1 MRTRISGDKVEAMR
15 STSALLPILLTAA
28 CSALHAPAPPA
39 AAPSPPAAAAPS
51 PPAAAA
57 PSQPPAVA
65 TKPAEATPAP
75 ATAAKAPEKTA
86 PIIAAEPATSKAP
99 AAKAPAASAKP
110 PARVAAAPAA
120 TPAATPTAKPPAATP
135 PAATPPAATLDLT
148 SLEARLR
155 ETKAIGTFTKLALKN
170 QVDDLLAKF
179 RAYHEKHQPPL
190 AELRQPYEMLI
201 MKVLS
206 LLQDGDPSLART
218 ISDSREALW
227 ALLADKSKF
236 TSI

>member
-1 MRTRISGDKVEAMR
+1 MR
-15 STSALLPILLTAA
+15 STLALFPILLTAA
-28 CSALHAPAPPA
+28 CSTLHAPAPA
-39 AAPSPPAAAAPS
+39 AAPSPPAAAA
-51 PPAAAA
+51 A
-57 PSQPPAVA
+57 PPAVA
-65 TKPAEATPAP
+65 AKPAEATPAP
-75 ATAAKAPEKTA
+75 AAAAKAPEKTA
-86 PIIAAEPATSKAP
+86 PIVAAEPATSRAP
-99 AAKAPAASAKP
+99 AAKAPVASAKP
-110 PARVAAAPAA
+110 PARVAAAPAPS
-120 TPAATPTAKPPAATP
+120 PAAKPPAATP

-179 RAYHEKHQPPL
+179 RAYHEKHEPPL

-218 ISDSREALW
+218 ISDSRETLW
-227 ALLADKSKF
+227 AILTDKSKF
-236 TSI
+236 TNI

>member
-1 MRTRISGDKVEAMR
+1 MR
-15 STSALLPILLTAA
+15 STLALFPILLTAA

-51 PPAAAA
+51 R
-57 PSQPPAVA
+57 PPAVA
-65 TKPAEATPAP
+65 AKPAEATPAP

-86 PIIAAEPATSKAP
+86 PIVAAEPATSQ
-99 AAKAPAASAKP
+99 APAASAKP
-110 PARVAAAPAA
+110 PVPVAAARAA
-120 TPAATPTAKPPAATP
+120 TPAATPAAKP

-190 AELRQPYEMLI
+190 AELRPPYEMLI

-227 ALLADKSKF
+227 AILTDKSKF
-236 TSI
+236 TNI